1 MVGVKWRVTRAR
13 ASHDAFVDQ
22 ILTRRIR
29 YRDASKVTSGRTV
42 SDIISKNP
50 ARGAGVLALARETKA
65 LGTQQC
71 RGWEGAELGG
81 GRITNKLPRDV
92 GLLSIVT
99 NIEIAK
105 NPLRLVV

>member
-1 MVGVKWRVTRAR
+1 VVVGVKWRVTRAR

-22 ILTRRIR
+22 ILTRRI
-29 YRDASKVTSGRTV
+29 ATLKVTSGRTV